1 MNQPLDIQAMIEQ
14 AIAKQLQP
22 ILQAKQ
28 AEPEVDME
36 LDDPQVKIYVDKKL
50 DKMVKQLQDEY
61 NAKLKDMQA
70 PMTKLMPAL
79 VPGLS
84 AVTPEFDARPLME
97 GVSVT
102 WGDARKAAEKSG
114 DIEAIKKY
122 VASFDAFQSQSAAP
136 AEPTSSPS
144 RSTAQPTTQAP
155 APSNRDADLAA
166 FMTGRMDKK
175 DYQAKYGVH

>member
-1 MNQPLDIQAMIEQ
+1 MNQQPDFQAIIEA
-14 AIAKQLQP
+14 AIAKQLAP

-36 LDDPQVKIYVDKKL
+36 LDDPQVKVYVDKKL
-50 DKMVKQLQDEY
+50 DKMVKQIQDEY
-61 NAKLKDMQA
+61 NAKLKEMQA
-70 PMTKLMPAL
+70 PLSKLMPAL

-84 AVTPEFDARPLME
+84 AVTPEFDARPLMD

-122 VASFDAFQSQSAAP
+122 VASFDAFKAQATAP
-136 AEPTSSPS
+136 AEPPSSPS
-144 RSTAQPTTQAP
+144 RSTAQPSTQAP

>member
-1 MNQPLDIQAMIEQ
+1 MNQQPDFQAIIEA
-14 AIAKQLQP
+14 AIAKQLAP

-50 DKMVKQLQDEY
+50 DKMVKQIQDEY
-61 NAKLKDMQA
+61 NAKLKEMQA
-70 PMTKLMPAL
+70 PLSKLMPAL

-84 AVTPEFDARPLME
+84 AVTPEFDARPLMD

-122 VASFDAFQSQSAAP
+122 VASFDAFKAQATAP
-136 AEPTSSPS
+136 AEPPSSPS
-144 RSTAQPTTQAP
+144 RSTAQPSTQAP

>member
-1 MNQPLDIQAMIEQ
+1 MNQQPDFQAIIEA
-14 AIAKQLQP
+14 AIAKQLAP

-50 DKMVKQLQDEY
+50 DKMVKQIQDEY
-61 NAKLKDMQA
+61 NAKLKEMQA
-70 PMTKLMPAL
+70 PLSKLMPAL

-102 WGDARKAAEKSG
+102 WGEARKAAEKSG

-122 VASFDAFQSQSAAP
+122 VASFDAFKAQATAP
-136 AEPTSSPS
+136 AEPPSSPS
-144 RSTAQPTTQAP
+144 RSTAQPSTQAP